1 MKKQFKPI
9 IKHDVVTQTYTIRD
23 KHGVVIQVPDVIIDS
38 IDSQYSELEKQRDQ
52 YKSERDTLIDDIAV
66 LKANISRLEREKKER
81 EKRAEEAMTL
91 AEEANCQVVS
101 LQELLE
107 INESSTKYLILKL
120 QNSDTQKIEDENKEL
135 KRLAESRKGTIKGL
149 KRHIKDLR
157 LQSNTYFDEWQEA
170 EKQRSEFNLY
180 VNLYATLINHIRT
193 KAENNPGVSRYIDL
207 VNYIDR
213 LERD

>member
-1 MKKQFKPI
+1 MSEPTKEELLAFMR
-9 IKHDVVTQTYTIRD
+9 KHEPEKV
-23 KHGVVIQVPDVIIDS
+23 DS
-38 IDSQYSELEKQRDQ
+38 ITDTESAIRHFRCMSKV
-52 YKSERDTLIDDIAV
+52 YKEQRDTLIDDIAV

-107 INESSTKYLILKL
+107 INESSTKDLILKL

-213 LERD
+213 LERN